1 MLREY
6 ILSVVWV
13 LCGASYHEQYRVP
26 LTCTD
31 KWESYVFENK
41 EYLVQNLAIN
51 WENAKIMCRGHHNGS
66 LAVLDTK
73 EKAEFMA
80 EALAESQFAIDSAWV
95 GARRFGADDPAGYR
109 WDNSLELRRTA
120 ADVLASELDGTWQYP
135 AWQNRTHVPVPESG
149 ADCVAVQRVHH
160 DHPVFLDLPCELQRP
175 FICERDAQVP
185 NIVKEL
191 KTVRCRTG
199 LYRMYDGLLTWHQA
213 AAYCVVRKMS
223 LANIASM
230 RCLKKLGMTMLK
242 TRPSIENAWV
252 GAKGELGKWQWL
264 DSGAS
269 IFQPSA
275 FNDLKDKS
283 LWPPMRDRNS
293 VKQNGCLQLDRHAT
307 HAPVFLEA
315 RCERKMQFIC
325 YQEVTTLRA
334 PTPPPSDENYYYVL
348 VKQLLYWQHAYDNC
362 IKMNGTLATLDS
374 SDIMTQLLLLMGENK
389 EEPVRHVWISG
400 RLNMTKDISTDAVT
414 YLWYNPVNKKRIPD
428 PKNFGQQVFGAY
440 MPPWLEDEFTTDN
453 SCLNLDR
460 QNHLNGLV
468 YGLPCDMPQYSV
480 CMIGQSIRVKHK
492 TAVQPS
498 RKTDVHVKLPPEL
511 AMRLRS
517 RKREP
522 LSVKRNSSKV
532 TKLKP
537 KPLTSRISP
546 PNAAWKKVLQR
557 DTSKNVL
564 QPDPTRICITR
575 SQNLKNRPVRTLVK
589 SMEKTENKMD
599 KLKERTKKPIFQ
611 TVVRSSNKDIVT
623 STTKLRS
630 EKTQN
635 DKVTTT
641 SKPKIK
647 DVRTTKSAQLRHSS
661 LNREK
666 KPEAVE
672 ISSPRKTRRMDKN
685 EKSASLNNSPIRKV
699 RQLGIPSLK
708 SKIAVSSTNES
719 PKKKTKTKAAVVPE
733 QNNWS
738 TDDNDVTM
746 YEPHTTTFVDFPGP
760 KSEESDSETQV
771 ESSLCLPNDCLNDF
785 IAIAEC
791 ARLITEEL
799 PANDDDINYLA
810 DRAAKV
816 MTTDKEESR
825 KNSTEKR
832 VVKRRK
838 SSNDLEMYQPTSTT
852 DDIDVC
858 ADFLAS
864 EEKYVQVLDLDE
876 TLVHCSLQELPDA
889 SFHFPVLF
897 QDCRYTMPP
906 WLEDEFTTDNS
917 CLNLD
922 RQNHLNG
929 LVYGLPCDMPQ
940 YSVCMIE
947 KNSRT
952 EPVTEGSATLASIG
966 FETGAGA

>member
-1 MLREY
+1 
-6 ILSVVWV
+6 
-13 LCGASYHEQYRVP
+13 
-26 LTCTD
+26 
-31 KWESYVFENK
+31 
-41 EYLVQNLAIN
+41 
-51 WENAKIMCRGHHNGS
+51 
-66 LAVLDTK
+66 
-73 EKAEFMA
+73 
-80 EALAESQFAIDSAWV
+80 
-95 GARRFGADDPAGYR
+95 
-109 WDNSLELRRTA
+109 
-120 ADVLASELDGTWQYP
+120 
-135 AWQNRTHVPVPESG
+135 
-149 ADCVAVQRVHH
+149 
-160 DHPVFLDLPCELQRP
+160 
-175 FICERDAQVP
+175 
-185 NIVKEL
+185 
-191 KTVRCRTG
+191 
-199 LYRMYDGLLTWHQA
+199 
-213 AAYCVVRKMS
+213 
-223 LANIASM
+223 
-230 RCLKKLGMTMLK
+230 
-242 TRPSIENAWV
+242 
-252 GAKGELGKWQWL
+252 
-264 DSGAS
+264 
-269 IFQPSA
+269 
-275 FNDLKDKS
+275 
-283 LWPPMRDRNS
+283 
-293 VKQNGCLQLDRHAT
+293 
-307 HAPVFLEA
+307 
-315 RCERKMQFIC
+315 
-325 YQEVTTLRA
+325 
-334 PTPPPSDENYYYVL
+334 
-348 VKQLLYWQHAYDNC
+348 
-362 IKMNGTLATLDS
+362 
-374 SDIMTQLLLLMGENK
+374 
-389 EEPVRHVWISG
+389 
-400 RLNMTKDISTDAVT
+400 
-414 YLWYNPVNKKRIPD
+414 
-428 PKNFGQQVFGAY
+428 
-440 MPPWLEDEFTTDN
+440 
-453 SCLNLDR
+453 
-460 QNHLNGLV
+460 
-468 YGLPCDMPQYSV
+468 
-480 CMIGQSIRVKHK
+480 
-492 TAVQPS
+492 
-498 RKTDVHVKLPPEL
+498 
-511 AMRLRS
+511 MRLRS

-864 EEKYVQVLDLDE
+864 EEKYVQPDFVTMLEQDGYVRDSECEISSTCDTGGAISSLEALSARSPSEGFLHEITRSLVAEAKGWGTSEITADESSLTCHDEQPPSDLEEEAADVISSCSNRVECEQISSWVDAFDPYLFIKQLPPLETVATGALRARCPALPLKTRTSPDFSLVLDLDE

-897 QDCRYTMPP
+897 QDCRYTVFVRTRPHFA
-906 WLEDEFTTDNS
+906 EFLSRVSRTYEVILFTASKRVYADRLLNLLDPCRRWIKYRLFREHCLLVNGNYVKDLSILGRDLRKTVIVDNS
-917 CLNLD
+917 PQAFGYQLENGIPIDSWFVDRSDNELLKLLPFLENLATKD
-922 RQNHLNG
+922 DVRPHIRDKYRLFS
-929 LVYGLPCDMPQ
+929 YLPP
-940 YSVCMIE
+940 
-947 KNSRT
+947 
-952 EPVTEGSATLASIG
+952 G
-966 FETGAGA
+966 